1 MSEPQA
7 VTVAP
12 LVTLPDVDIMAAGEW
27 NLSTG
32 EVTFTKD
39 MLAAAVG
46 AAACPA
52 VGWPVIKIGHT
63 DQRFTPLDGD
73 GTPALGRVR
82 NLRLASS
89 GNKIVGDLA
98 GMPGWLGSIAPSAFP
113 QRSVEGCFDFQ
124 CQIGHVHPFV
134 LTGLALLGATGP
146 GVGVLN
152 DLADIARMYGVSM
165 EEADTLAGRPRS
177 PASPPEPT
185 WNLDLKGGLMPKGTR
200 VEAAAVTV
208 DDVTKA
214 YYGQPGLPY
223 SRWICE
229 VQMSPLQLIVC
240 DDADDNTYRVP
251 VKISGQ
257 TITFSDP
264 VEVEVEYTDVAA
276 MKAIAASRYPD
287 PRPPVAAGEG
297 DNPAGGPYDPPDA
310 TPPEAGV
317 PEAGV
322 KAAAD
327 HPYSGTHTHEHAAG
341 GSQGGDEM
349 HSHSHSHDGDGSH
362 DHSHASAAAGQEGA
376 TEVDLTDEHKAALRA
391 SLGLADDA
399 EITPEVIIAGAK
411 ALAAKSTPEPAADAP
426 ANEKVAAAAARL
438 PAGVIAVDQGEWE
451 GLKAAAAKG
460 QSAHDR
466 MQRNERDGAIDGA
479 IRAGKFAPA
488 RRGVYER
495 LWDAD
500 PKGTADLLASL
511 AKGAVPLEDI
521 GSAGGSLDDLEE
533 NGEFAELFAPGTYR

>member
-1 MSEPQA
+1 M
-7 VTVAP
+7 TVP
-12 LVTLPDVDIMAAGEW
+12 SLVTLPDVDIVAAGEW

-32 EVTFTKD
+32 EVTFTKE
-39 MLAAAVG
+39 MLADGVA

-63 DQRFTPLDGD
+63 DERFTPVDGD
-73 GTPALGRVR
+73 GTPALGRVK
-82 NLRLASS
+82 NLRLSAS

-113 QRSVEGCFDFQ
+113 QRSVEGCFDFR

-152 DLADIARMYGVSM
+152 DLQDIAALYGVS
-165 EEADTLAGRPRS
+165 AAAPGQV
-177 PASPPEPT
+177 PPEPA
-185 WNLDLKGGLMPKGTR
+185 WSLDLKGGPVPKPGK
-200 VEAAAVTV
+200 VEAAAITV

-214 YYGQPGLPY
+214 YYSQPGLSY

-240 DDADDNTYRVP
+240 DDAEDNTYRVP

-257 TITFSDP
+257 AITFADP
-264 VEVEVEYTDVAA
+264 VQVEVEYTDVAA
-276 MKAIAASRYPD
+276 RRAIAAAKWPD
-287 PRPPVAAGEG
+287 PRPPAAAGGG
-297 DNPAGGPYDPPDA
+297 DKPAGGPYDPPDT
-310 TPPEAGV
+310 TPPKDGV
-317 PEAGV
+317 PEDGV
-322 KAAAD
+322 KAAAE

-349 HSHSHSHDGDGSH
+349 HSHSHSHAGDGSH
-362 DHSHASAAAGQEGA
+362 DHSHASASAGEKEGA
-376 TEVDLTDEHKAALRA
+376 TEVAYTDEQAATLRK
-391 SLGLADDA
+391 SLGLADDV
-399 EITPEVIIAGAK
+399 ELTEEVVAK
-411 ALAAKSTPEPAADAP
+411 AAADLAAKVPAPPAADDAP
-426 ANEKVAAAAARL
+426 VEDKLAAARGRL

-451 GLKAAAAKG
+451 GLKAAAKQG

-466 MQRNERDGAIDGA
+466 MQRNERDGAIEKA
-479 IRAGKFAPA
+479 IAAGKFAPA

-500 PKGTADLLASL
+500 PVGTADLLASL
-511 AKGAVPLEDI
+511 AKGAVPLADI
-521 GSAGGSLDDLEE
+521 GSPGGSMDDLEADA
-533 NGEFAELFAPGTYR
+533 EFDSLFPPSPASR